1 MAGDDLAPV
10 LKESKTSIEVL
21 RLDEEK
27 EFADG
32 GLKAYSVVAGCCL
45 GLISVF
51 GMINALGA
59 IQAYV
64 STHQLRSLK
73 ASTISWIFALYVFAT
88 YASSI
93 LAGCYFD
100 RNGCKVSKW
109 IGCVLTVVGAFCLA
123 ECKELYQFILCL
135 SVLYGTGSGILM
147 TCYVSTVATW
157 FKDKRAHAQ
166 SLAGLGGSIGGV
178 VFPIM
183 LRKLYSQ
190 LGYAWAVRILAII
203 ITVCLALSMFLTKE
217 NAAVMNY
224 QTDKLSWKETARVY
238 TRYSVD
244 FQGLKDRKFLLCA
257 LGCCFAENG
266 LLVASTYFP
275 SYALSTGV
283 SESTS
288 YTLITVINAAGIL
301 GRASGYIGD
310 RYVGRMTIITIGLFF
325 MTFFSLVLW
334 LPFGHTLSVLYVFAA
349 LYGVFFSS
357 ILSLVPIAVGQICKI
372 EEFGRRY
379 SMMYLMTALCSLG
392 AIPAAGAIIGKGT
405 AKNFQMFI
413 VYCSLLTFA
422 AAGCYMATRFL
433 AIGRSKRKF

>member
-1 MAGDDLAPV
+1 MN
-10 LKESKTSIEVL
+10 KELSDTAAKVPKTSIEVL

-32 GLKAYSVVAGCCL
+32 GLNAYSVVAGCCL
-45 GLISVF
+45 GLVSVF
-51 GMINALGA
+51 GMLNAVGA

-64 STHQLRSLK
+64 STHQLRTVE
-73 ASTISWIFALYVFAT
+73 ASTISWIFALYIFAT

-93 LAGCYFD
+93 LSGCYFD
-100 RNGCKVSKW
+100 RNGCKSSKW
-109 IGCVLTVVGAFCLA
+109 IGCVLTIVGAFCLA
-123 ECKELYQFILCL
+123 ECKEIYQFILCL
-135 SVLYGTGSGILM
+135 GVLYGTGSGILM

-157 FKDKRAHAQ
+157 FKHKRAHAQ

-178 VFPIM
+178 VFPVM

-190 LGYAWAVRILAII
+190 LGYAWAIRIFAFL
-203 ITVCLALSMFLTKE
+203 ITACLIPSMLLTRE
-217 NAAVMNY
+217 NATVMNY
-224 QTDKLSWKETARVY
+224 QTEKLGWKETVRVY
-238 TRYSVD
+238 IRYGIDLPS
-244 FQGLKDRKFLLCA
+244 LKDKKFLFCA

-288 YTLITVINAAGIL
+288 YTLITVVNAAGIL

-310 RYVGRMTIITIGLFF
+310 RYVGRMMIITIGLLL
-325 MTFFSLVLW
+325 MTVLSLVLW
-334 LPFGHTLSVLYVFAA
+334 LPFGHKLAVLYVFAA
-349 LYGVFFSS
+349 LYGIFFSS

-379 SMMYLMTALCSLG
+379 SMMYLMTALGSL
-392 AIPAAGAIIGKGT
+392 AAMPAAGAIIGKGT
-405 AKNFQMFI
+405 SKDYQMFI

-422 AAGCYMATRFL
+422 AAACYLATRFL